1 MNEEEDDGILK
12 YSKQVKAVETDA
24 GRVEFQLGKDAVAM
38 AEYDDR
44 KKAKRKSAF
53 QRLGIMRLRESNDN

>member
-1 MNEEEDDGILK
+1 MSEEENDGILK
-12 YSKQVKAVETDA
+12 YAKQVKAIETDA

-44 KKAKRKSAF
+44 KKAKKKSAF
-53 QRLGIMRLRESNDN
+53 QRLGIVHLRESNDN

>member
-1 MNEEEDDGILK
+1 MNEEEDVGIDRYVK
-12 YSKQVKAVETDA
+12 KVKAIETDA

-44 KKAKRKSAF
+44 RKAKKKSAF
-53 QRLGIMRLRESNDN
+53 QRLGFVHLREGHDN

>member
-12 YSKQVKAVETDA
+12 YSKLVKAVETDA